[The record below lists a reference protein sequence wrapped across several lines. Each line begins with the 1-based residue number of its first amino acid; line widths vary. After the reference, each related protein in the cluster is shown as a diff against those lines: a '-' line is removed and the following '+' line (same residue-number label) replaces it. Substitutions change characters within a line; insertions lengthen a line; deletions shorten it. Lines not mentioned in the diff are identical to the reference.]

1 MTDGTMDTGLKIRRE
16 VLGAEVIDQVMQNAD
31 DFTRPMQEL
40 VNEYCW
46 GKIWS
51 RPGLPRKT
59 RSLLNLAMLT
69 VLNRPQELKGHV
81 NGALNNGATMEE
93 IREVL
98 LQAAIYCGVP
108 AAQDSLRTAQAVLKE
123 RGIY

>member
-1 MTDGTMDTGLKIRRE
+1 VSNGVMETGLTIRRE
-16 VLGAEVIDQVMQNAD
+16 VLGEEVVDNVMKNAD

-98 LQAAIYCGVP
+98 LQTAIYCGVP
-108 AAQDSLRTAQAVLKE
+108 AAQDSLRVAQAVLKE

>member
-1 MTDGTMDTGLKIRRE
+1 METGLTIRRE
-16 VLGAEVIDQVMQNAD
+16 VLGEEVVDNVMKNAD

-98 LQAAIYCGVP
+98 LQTAIYCGVP
-108 AAQDSLRTAQAVLKE
+108 AAQDSLRVAQAVLKE